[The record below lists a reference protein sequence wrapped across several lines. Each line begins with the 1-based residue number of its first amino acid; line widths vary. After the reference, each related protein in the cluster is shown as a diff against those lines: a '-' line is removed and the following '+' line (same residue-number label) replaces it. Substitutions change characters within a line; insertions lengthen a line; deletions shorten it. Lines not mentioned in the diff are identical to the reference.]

1 MKTDLYSTSANISAN
16 IPINLIGSFNY
27 SKWSQTSTTSSDW
40 KVKRGRR
47 RGWRMMGGQKEEK
60 RKKKSLRTA
69 GDLFNK
75 APRYI
80 SSYLLRCFTL
90 RFNHLLLICYIGGLF
105 QYGPEHLQN
114 LPSSKQFVSWG
125 KHVDSKKSACQ
136 TNSAQ
141 TNCQAVS
148 SSLVSF
154 SFALCWGVMTTCDE
168 LWPPSLCV

>member
-136 TNSAQ
+136 TNSALLESL
-141 TNCQAVS
+141 S
-148 SSLVSF
+148 SCFFFFGIILICIM
-154 SFALCWGVMTTCDE
+154 LRRYKDMT
-168 LWPPSLCV
+168 